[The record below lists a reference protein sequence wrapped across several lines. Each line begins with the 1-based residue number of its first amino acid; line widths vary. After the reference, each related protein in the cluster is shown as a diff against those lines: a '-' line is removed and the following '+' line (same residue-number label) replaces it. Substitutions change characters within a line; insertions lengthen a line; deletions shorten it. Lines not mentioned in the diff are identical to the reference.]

1 MGGVWLEVPWLFLP
15 LLKLTSNGSVILV
28 ILAQDLASWES
39 VTGWLQVTFSSQPS
53 KQMRRWGISSCH
65 DSVQHWLFLT
75 YPHWERAPPNSPDW
89 VVLRWGSTRPPEH
102 SQFGQAGRYV
112 AETDGGGL
120 LASVPWGRSPPAS
133 AACCKQE
140 FSDFLCSTRT
150 VLPSQPS
157 FLITGK
163 IKAYFLKI
171 STF

>member
-1 MGGVWLEVPWLFLP
+1 MDESHSSPVDPCQIPVKSINEKD
-15 LLKLTSNGSVILV
+15 LKFYHRLISFG
-28 ILAQDLASWES
+28 
-39 VTGWLQVTFSSQPS
+39 SSQ
-53 KQMRRWGISSCH
+53 I
-65 DSVQHWLFLT
+65 
-75 YPHWERAPPNSPDW
+75 
-89 VVLRWGSTRPPEH
+89 
-102 SQFGQAGRYV
+102 YV